1 MRSFAGLALVLLAG
15 VVQASK
21 EAFANLVDS
30 SPNKVVI
37 LDFEYAPL
45 KNHVFLKANG
55 HGPVPE
61 VSSEGMQAWDLTL
74 HYLEPRD
81 DVPSITLEGENTAC
95 AWVKW
100 RTPTPRKTPYL
111 YDYSLL
117 KVGDPA
123 VSIDFSSELGLGKM
137 SAKSFAKCEKCKA
150 CDTIASPDSQDVCTT
165 TRLCLTGR
173 SGSCGKTQTGK
184 WTFLCAATEIHDP
197 RFTAFYVGTERSKP
211 TLEGAASGALTGV
224 FNGIGEELLAP
235 GQVGFFGLWNRILS
249 PDEMETL
256 WSYRK
261 PSSTTAQAT
270 SSSAPAPTDAAQTD
284 VSDAWVFNASWALL
298 MAFVVALTNM

>member
-21 EAFANLVDS
+21 EAFANLVES
-30 SPNKVVI
+30 SPNGLVI

-45 KNHVFLKANG
+45 KNHVVFKPKG

-74 HYLEPRD
+74 HYLEPRE
-81 DVPSITLEGENTAC
+81 SITLEGENTAC

-100 RTPTPRKTPYL
+100 RTPTNPLRV

-117 KVGDPA
+117 KVGDQA
-123 VSIDFSSELGLGKM
+123 VSIDSSSELGLGNMGLGEK

-165 TRLCLTGR
+165 THLCLTGR
-173 SGSCGKTQTGK
+173 SGSCGKTQSGK
-184 WTFLCAATEIHDP
+184 WTFLCAATEIHDQS
-197 RFTAFYVGTERSKP
+197 FTAFYVGTERSKP